1 MSDYDTD
8 IVQWSERQAVLLRLR
23 FAGHLVNDADLDW
36 PNITEEI
43 ESVGRSERSALANRV
58 RTIIEHLAKLEASPA
73 IEPRAGWQDTEV
85 RARTEIEVLLEDS
98 PSLRQK
104 LDETLE
110 RELVRALRLAASAC
124 AAQRDGAGAA

>member
-1 MSDYDTD
+1 M
-8 IVQWSERQAVLLRLR
+8 
-23 FAGHLVNDADLDW
+23 
-36 PNITEEI
+36 
-43 ESVGRSERSALANRV
+43 ANRV

-85 RARTEIEVLLEDS
+85 RAPTEIEVLLEDS

-110 RELVRALRLAASAC
+110 RELVRALRLAASAL
-124 AAQRDGAGAA
+124 ALHNETARVPLESIRYGAEQVLGLWFPDGPA